1 MADTIESLKKQI
13 NDLKREYQNLTGKP
27 AALFEVKNIEDA
39 EKAIRTLNGS
49 LKNAYHEAEKLEK
62 GFGGVYSE
70 IQSILGEL
78 NKSENAANKVTKA
91 FKGVERIARDLKDD
105 QQGYNKLSIKE
116 LETRQKKLK
125 SAQAETNLQAS
136 RLKEEK
142 KSLLLGEDGNV
153 LRGSDLRQRLQS
165 LQIAGD
171 ITEEEQ
177 SILNGQEEGFSVLKR
192 TNKQLQDR
200 IDKENRINESMG
212 LGGAILGSVKGALD
226 KLGMGGLAD
235 KLGFDEAQ
243 EEMKAL
249 AEKME
254 EGGESTG
261 SFADKTKI
269 LKAGFSS
276 MGGSL
281 MKNLKDPLTI
291 SVAIMTTLVKG
302 AIAASN
308 AINDIQKATGLAYGE
323 AAKLQAEFALAAA
336 NSGKLYVNSLELN
349 KAFGEL
355 TKQTGLI
362 ADFGGDTLETFVTL
376 NKQLGLSAEAAGNL
390 SLYAR
395 IQGEDTENILSNTV
409 DTVNALNKQDKVAV
423 NVKTV
428 LSDIAS
434 VSKSIAG
441 SLGFNP
447 ERLAGAA
454 REARKLGLSLSE
466 VDGIAESL
474 LDFESSISAELE
486 AELLTGKQ
494 LNFEKARS
502 FALSN
507 DLEGLSKEIGKNQAV
522 ISAFADEDRISQAA
536 IAKSLGISRDQLA
549 QMAMTQELATLGAEK
564 FRDTYGDVAYNQ
576 LASLSASEKFQESL
590 VKIQGVIG
598 DIAIIFAPFLD
609 GIANLAGWISSSA
622 VAAGVLVTALSGI
635 AAFQTVIA
643 IKSMIGAVAE
653 IFKGSFMAGPFGLP
667 LAIAGVAALGG
678 AIASISSAASTKGND
693 VISPAPGG
701 SGYGKRTLFGPEGA
715 ISLNDKDTIVAGTDL
730 KMGDDIVSPPQM
742 GITETIT
749 NNNNTETVTNNNNNT
764 ESSPTSINI
773 APLVEQMNKMNATLS
788 AILSKEGT
796 VTLDGTKVGTAL
808 TVGSYKLQ

>member
-1 MADTIESLKKQI
+1 MAVGDDINRAREETQKLTQETGFLVDAFSSLGETITGAIEEAIAASKNLDTTTKKIADSYSRDIAKGIKGIVGGLDEQLAIQIKINKGQNATKEIEKAREKSATKLAAIQSRINILKNYEGELGEALTSELEEQEQALISQATI
-13 NDLKREYQNLTGKP
+13 NDELLDSLQHQSDE
-27 AALFEVKNIEDA
+27 
-39 EKAIRTLNGS
+39 AIRQ
-49 LKNAYHEAEKLEK
+49 K
-62 GFGGVYSE
+62 GIFSNLRD
-70 IQSILGEL
+70 IL
-78 NKSENAANKVTKA
+78 S
-91 FKGVERIARDLKDD
+91 D
-105 QQGYNKLSIKE
+105 
-116 LETRQKKLK
+116 
-125 SAQAETNLQAS
+125 NLD
-136 RLKEEK
+136 K
-142 KSLLLGEDGNV
+142 
-153 LRGSDLRQRLQS
+153 
-165 LQIAGD
+165 
-171 ITEEEQ
+171 
-177 SILNGQEEGFSVLKR
+177 
-192 TNKQLQDR
+192 
-200 IDKENRINESMG
+200 IDKTGTLSKVVNF
-212 LGGAILGSVKGALD
+212 K
-226 KLGMGGLAD
+226 
-235 KLGFDEAQ
+235 
-243 EEMKAL
+243 KAL
-249 AEKME
+249 AD
-254 EGGESTG
+254 GDG
-261 SFADKTKI
+261 
-269 LKAGFSS
+269 LKLI
-276 MGGSL
+276 M
-281 MKNLKDPLTI
+281 
-291 SVAIMTTLVKG
+291 VAIVKG
-302 AIAASN
+302 AIDASN

-355 TKQTGLI
+355 TKQTGFI

-434 VSKSIAG
+434 ISKSIAG

-507 DLEGLSKEIGKNQAV
+507 DLKGLAEEIGKNQAV

-549 QMAMTQELATLGAEK
+549 QMALSQQLGTLGAEK
-564 FRDTYGDVAYNQ
+564 FRDTYGDVAYQQ

-622 VAAGVLVTALSGI
+622 VAAGALVAVLGAI
-635 AAFQTVIA
+635 AAIQTTIA
-643 IKSMIGAVAE
+643 IKSLVASVAE
-653 IFKGSFMAGPFGLP
+653 IFKGSFMAGPLGLG
-667 LAIAGVAALGG
+667 LAVAGVAALG
-678 AIASISSAASTKGND
+678 ASVAGISSLASKEGND
-693 VISPAPGG
+693 IISPAPGG

-715 ISLNDKDTIVAGTDL
+715 ISLNDRDTIVAGTDL

-749 NNNNTETVTNNNNNT
+749 SNNNTEIITNNNNT
-764 ESSPTSINI
+764 ESSSTSINL
-773 APLVEQMNKMNATLS
+773 APLVEQMNKMNATLN
-788 AILSKEGT
+788 AILGKEGT

>member
-1 MADTIESLKKQI
+1 MATPQEIQQILAEIQRQYNSLGQTNPFANFDTSNITDAEATVRQLESGLRDVRNRVQDIDRDMSGVVSAFQSTLDAIKKQNSAI
-13 NDLKREYQNLTGKP
+13 GKS
-27 AALFEVKNIEDA
+27 AKALSG
-39 EKAIRTLNGS
+39 L
-49 LKNAYHEAEKLEK
+49 
-62 GFGGVYSE
+62 
-70 IQSILGEL
+70 QSIAQKLL
-78 NKSENAANKVTKA
+78 Y
-91 FKGVERIARDLKDD
+91 D
-105 QQGYNKLSIKE
+105 QQGITKLNEKQLKNLKE
-116 LETRQKKLK
+116 
-125 SAQAETNLQAS
+125 QAKQRYSDLQAS
-136 RLKEEK
+136 KAALAIEIEELELQGDQSDAIIDKMVALEAVNEELVEESSNLAEINRQVDYRLKQEK
-142 KSLLLGEDGNV
+142 N
-153 LRGSDLRQRLQS
+153 
-165 LQIAGD
+165 
-171 ITEEEQ
+171 
-177 SILNGQEEGFSVLKR
+177 
-192 TNKQLQDR
+192 
-200 IDKENRINESMG
+200 INESLG
-212 LGGAILGSVKGALD
+212 LGGAILGSMEGALN
-226 KLGMGGLAD
+226 KLGMGGLAG
-235 KLGFDEAQ
+235 KLGFSEAQ

-254 EGGESTG
+254 EGGELTG

-507 DLEGLSKEIGKNQAV
+507 DLEGLAKEIGKNQAV

-576 LASLSASEKFQESL
+576 LTSLSASEKFQESL

-598 DIAIIFAPFLD
+598 DIAMIFAPFLD
-609 GIANLAGWISSSA
+609 GIASLAGWISNSA
-622 VAAGVLVTALSGI
+622 VAAGLLVTALSGI
-635 AAFQTVIA
+635 AAFQTIIA

-653 IFKGSFMAGPFGLP
+653 IFKGSFMAGPFALP

-715 ISLNDKDTIVAGTDL
+715 ISLNDNDTIVAGTDL
-730 KMGDDIVSPPQM
+730 SPKEKDNRKV
-742 GITETIT
+742 GAS
-749 NNNNTETVTNNNNNT
+749 N
-764 ESSPTSINI
+764 SINI

-788 AILSKEGT
+788 AILGKEGT

>member
-1 MADTIESLKKQI
+1 MAVGDDINRAREETQKLTQETGFLVDAFSSLGETITGAIEEAIAASKNLDTTTKKIADSYSRDIAKGIKGIVGGLDEQLAIQIKINKGQNATKEIEKAREKSATKLAAIQTRINILKNYEGELGEALTSELEEQEQALISQATI
-13 NDLKREYQNLTGKP
+13 NDELL
-27 AALFEVKNIEDA
+27 D
-39 EKAIRTLNGS
+39 S
-49 LKNAYHEAEKLEK
+49 LQHQSNEA
-62 GFGGVYSE
+62 V
-70 IQSILGEL
+70 
-78 NKSENAANKVTKA
+78 
-91 FKGVERIARDLKDD
+91 
-105 QQGYNKLSIKE
+105 
-116 LETRQKKLK
+116 RQKGIF
-125 SAQAETNLQAS
+125 SNL
-136 RLKEEK
+136 RDIL
-142 KSLLLGEDGNV
+142 
-153 LRGSDLRQRLQS
+153 SDNL
-165 LQIAGD
+165 D
-171 ITEEEQ
+171 
-177 SILNGQEEGFSVLKR
+177 K
-192 TNKQLQDR
+192 
-200 IDKENRINESMG
+200 IDKTGTLSKVVNFKKALADGDG
-212 LGGAILGSVKGALD
+212 LKLIMVAIVKGAMD
-226 KLGMGGLAD
+226 
-235 KLGFDEAQ
+235 
-243 EEMKAL
+243 
-249 AEKME
+249 
-254 EGGESTG
+254 
-261 SFADKTKI
+261 
-269 LKAGFSS
+269 
-276 MGGSL
+276 
-281 MKNLKDPLTI
+281 
-291 SVAIMTTLVKG
+291 
-302 AIAASN
+302 ASN
-308 AINDIQKATGLAYGE
+308 AINDIQKSTGLAYGE
-323 AAKLQAEFALAAA
+323 AVKLQAEFALAAT
-336 NSGKLYVNSLELN
+336 NSGKLYVNTLELN

-428 LSDIAS
+428 LSDISS

-507 DLEGLSKEIGKNQAV
+507 DLEGLSKEIGENQAV
-522 ISAFADEDRISQAA
+522 ISSFADEDRISQAA

-549 QMAMTQELATLGAEK
+549 QMALTQELNTLSAEQFK
-564 FRDTYGDVAYNQ
+564 EAYGETTYNQ

-609 GIANLAGWISSSA
+609 GIASLAGWISSSA
-622 VAAGVLVTALSGI
+622 VAAGLLVTALSGI

-715 ISLNDKDTIVAGTDL
+715 IKLNDNDTIVAGTDL
-730 KMGDDIVSPPQM
+730 KMGDDMISPPQT
-742 GITETIT
+742 GISETITSNNNTEIIT
-749 NNNNTETVTNNNNNT
+749 NNNNTE
-764 ESSPTSINI
+764 SSSTSINL

-788 AILSKEGT
+788 AILGKEGT

>member
-1 MADTIESLKKQI
+1 MAVGDDINRAREETQRLTQETGFLVDAFSSLGETITGAIEEAIEASKNLDTTTKKIADSYSRDIAKGIKGIVGGLDEQLAIQIKINKGQNATKEIEKAREKSATKLAAIQTRINILKNYEGELGEALTSELEEQEQALISQATI
-13 NDLKREYQNLTGKP
+13 NDELL
-27 AALFEVKNIEDA
+27 D
-39 EKAIRTLNGS
+39 S
-49 LKNAYHEAEKLEK
+49 LQHQSDEA
-62 GFGGVYSE
+62 V
-70 IQSILGEL
+70 
-78 NKSENAANKVTKA
+78 
-91 FKGVERIARDLKDD
+91 
-105 QQGYNKLSIKE
+105 
-116 LETRQKKLK
+116 RQKGIF
-125 SAQAETNLQAS
+125 SNL
-136 RLKEEK
+136 RDIL
-142 KSLLLGEDGNV
+142 
-153 LRGSDLRQRLQS
+153 SDNL
-165 LQIAGD
+165 D
-171 ITEEEQ
+171 
-177 SILNGQEEGFSVLKR
+177 K
-192 TNKQLQDR
+192 
-200 IDKENRINESMG
+200 IDKTGTLSKV
-212 LGGAILGSVKGALD
+212 VKF
-226 KLGMGGLAD
+226 K
-235 KLGFDEAQ
+235 
-243 EEMKAL
+243 KAL
-249 AEKME
+249 ADGDALKLIMV
-254 EGGESTG
+254 
-261 SFADKTKI
+261 AI
-269 LKAGFSS
+269 LKGAMDASS
-276 MGGSL
+276 
-281 MKNLKDPLTI
+281 
-291 SVAIMTTLVKG
+291 
-302 AIAASN
+302 

-323 AAKLQAEFALAAA
+323 AVKLQAEFALAAT

-507 DLEGLSKEIGKNQAV
+507 DLEGLSKEIGENQAV
-522 ISAFADEDRISQAA
+522 ISSFADEDRISQAA

-549 QMAMTQELATLGAEK
+549 QMALTQELNTLSAEQFK
-564 FRDTYGDVAYNQ
+564 EAYGETTYNQ

-598 DIAIIFAPFLD
+598 DIATIFAPFLD

-653 IFKGSFMAGPFGLP
+653 IFKGSFMAGPFALP

-773 APLVEQMNKMNATLS
+773 APLVEQMNKMNATLN
-788 AILSKEGT
+788 AILGKEGT